1 MAKQKIP
8 ASKNKT
14 TPITEKTTI
23 LPAWTEGNF
32 HTESFFKKYWLESLI
47 LFAFAIGLY
56 FQTYKYGYV
65 LDDLIVIQENKFT
78 KEGISGIDDI
88 LTTESMT
95 GYFGEQKNLV
105 QGNRYRPLSLV
116 TFALEY
122 EWTGGMNP
130 DISHIIN
137 AILYGLT
144 GLMLMMYLHLLFR
157 NFSPVYRLLSIPFV
171 GALLYTLHPIHVE
184 AVANIKGRDE
194 IMAMLF
200 ALFSAYASLRFM
212 DQKSR
217 EWLIA
222 SALGLFLGLLS
233 KENAITFLAVIPL
246 SIYFFSKKSVG
257 QMTSLITVLGV
268 TTLAYLMLRFNTA
281 GVPKFGEEIKDIMNN
296 PFLGMTGIEKF
307 GTIFYTLGKYI
318 LLLIFPHP
326 LTHDYYPYAIPK
338 VSLFNPY
345 ALISFLTYA
354 AILWYALKHLSRRS
368 IPAFAALFY
377 LSALSIVSNLL
388 INLGTFMNDRFI
400 FMASAGFSVLTAWF
414 ISEKMAKGKYP
425 YAPFTA
431 IALALVLTLGYAW
444 KTLDRVPDWENALA
458 LNTSAIKVSHNS
470 ARANSFMSTALFEEY
485 KSTEKLEDKIRLLN
499 EALPYAQK
507 AATILPDYFNANL
520 MEAGIVAELYKMDGD
535 VPKYIKNIKPV
546 MLRRPDIPFLKEFSD
561 YLNGQGVYTAELY
574 RLYLDVG
581 VSLLSSK
588 KYSKWALQYLLMA
601 QKLSPAGAELNA
613 ALSNAYTLM
622 GDSANA
628 QRYLM
633 LAKGSQ

>member
-1 MAKQKIP
+1 MAKQKIS
-8 ASKNKT
+8 ASKNKP
-14 TPITEKTTI
+14 TPQIEKNVP
-23 LPAWTEGNF
+23 LPSWTEGDF
-32 HTESFFKKYWLESLI
+32 YKESFFKKYWLESLI
-47 LFAFAIGLY
+47 LMAFAIGLY
-56 FQTYKYGYV
+56 FQTYTYGYV

-137 AILYGLT
+137 ALLYGIT
-144 GLMLMMYLHLLFR
+144 GLILMMYLHLLFR
-157 NFSPVYRLLSIPFV
+157 NFTPAYRFLSIPFL

-194 IMAMLF
+194 IMAMML
-200 ALFSAYASLRFM
+200 ALFSAYASLRYM
-212 DQKSR
+212 DQRSKA
-217 EWLIA
+217 WLTA
-222 SALGLFLGLLS
+222 SAFGLLLALLS
-233 KENAITFLAVIPL
+233 KENAITFLAIIPL
-246 SIYFFSKKSVG
+246 GIYFFSKKGLG
-257 QMTSLITVLGV
+257 QMTSLLFVLGL

-281 GVPKFGEEIKDIMNN
+281 GVPKLGEEIKDIMNN
-296 PFLGMTGIEKF
+296 PFLGMSGLEKF
-307 GTIFYTLGKYI
+307 GTICYTLGKY
-318 LLLIFPHP
+318 LTLLIFPHP

-345 ALISFLTYA
+345 ALFSFLTY
-354 AILWYALKHLSRRS
+354 ITLVWYALKHFSRRS
-368 IPAFAALFY
+368 VPAFATLFY
-377 LSALSIVSNLL
+377 LSALSIVSNLI

-400 FMASAGFSVLTAWF
+400 FMASAGFSILTAWF
-414 ISEKMAKGKYP
+414 ISEKMGKGKYP
-425 YAPFTA
+425 YAPLTA
-431 IALALVLTLGYAW
+431 MALSVILTVGYAW
-444 KTLDRVPDWENALA
+444 KTLDRVPDWENALS
-458 LNTSAIKVSHNS
+458 LNSSAIKVSKNS

-485 KSTEKLEDKIRLLN
+485 KSAEKLEDKIRLLN

-507 AATILPDYFNANL
+507 AASILPDYFNASL
-520 MEAGIVAELYKMDGD
+520 MEAGIVAEQYKMDGD

-546 MLRRPDIPFLKEFSD
+546 MMRRPDIPFLKEFSD

-581 VSLLSSK
+581 VELLNSK
-588 KYSKWALQYLLMA
+588 KYSKWSLQYLLMA
-601 QKLSPAGAELNA
+601 QKLSPAGSELNA

-622 GDSANA
+622 GDTANA

>member
-1 MAKQKIP
+1 MAKQKISS
-8 ASKNKT
+8 SKNKT
-14 TPITEKTTI
+14 TPQIEKTAF
-23 LPAWTEGNF
+23 LPSWTEGHFQN
-32 HTESFFKKYWLESLI
+32 ESFFKKYWLESLI
-47 LFAFAIGLY
+47 LIVFAIGLY
-56 FQTYKYGYV
+56 FQTYRYGYV

-78 KEGISGIDDI
+78 KEGIAGIDDI

-116 TFALEY
+116 TFAMEY

-157 NFSPVYRLLSIPFV
+157 NFSPVYRFLSIPFI

-194 IMAMLF
+194 IMAMMF
-200 ALFSAYASLRFM
+200 ALFSGYASLRYM
-212 DQKSR
+212 DHKSKP
-217 EWLIA
+217 WLA
-222 SALGLFLGLLS
+222 VSATSLFLALLS
-233 KENAITFLAVIPL
+233 KENAITFLAIIPL
-246 SIYFFSKKSVG
+246 SIYFFSKKGLG
-257 QMTSLITVLGV
+257 QMSYLLAVLGM

-296 PFLGMTGIEKF
+296 PFLGMSGLEKI

-318 LLLIFPHP
+318 ILLIFPHP

-345 ALISFLTYA
+345 ALISFLTYVA
-354 AILWYALKHLSRRS
+354 MGWYALKHLGKRS
-368 IPAFAALFY
+368 VPAFAALFY
-377 LSALSIVSNLL
+377 LSALSIVSNLV

-414 ISEKMAKGKYP
+414 ISEKIARGKFP
-425 YAPFTA
+425 YAPLSA
-431 IALALVLTLGYAW
+431 VALTVVLTLGYSW
-444 KTLDRVPDWENALA
+444 KTIDRVPDWENALS
-458 LNTSAIKVSHNS
+458 LNSSAIKVSQNS

-485 KSTEKLEDKIRLLN
+485 KSAEKLEDKIRLLN

-507 AATILPDYFNANL
+507 AASILPDYFNAGL
-520 MEAGIVAELYKMDGD
+520 MEAGIIAEQYKMDGD

-581 VSLLSSK
+581 VALLTSK
-588 KYSKWALQYLLMA
+588 KYSKWSFQYLLMA

-613 ALSNAYTLM
+613 ALSNAYTLI
-622 GDSANA
+622 GDNANA